1 MHLHLPT
8 HHSRSESAAFGLIFS
23 FVPQSI
29 TTIGVSGD
37 EHISSGWCIGVL
49 SGFTDTHSGPHD
61 PLLIDYFLPCL
72 FNGTHALHLL
82 SLAVLYPMIN
92 FFDIPVLLSTH
103 QNNSR
108 LFRLSRHTFAIVASF
123 LLFYFLL
130 VYIRFSSSSF
140 FSLRAFLLGRYPT
153 NGWMGGGS
161 FF

>member
-1 MHLHLPT
+1 MNISLQGGA
-8 HHSRSESAAFGLIFS
+8 SAFFLDSDTQGGL
-23 FVPQSI
+23 
-29 TTIGVSGD
+29 
-37 EHISSGWCIGVL
+37 
-49 SGFTDTHSGPHD
+49 HD

-140 FSLRAFLLGRYPT
+140 SSLRAFLLGRYPT

-161 FF
+161 FFFEKLF